1 MARRVTGG
9 ITTSAGATTTTGTGA
24 IITTTI
30 AIGAIIT
37 MADTAGDHPQTG

>member
-1 MARRVTGG
+1 MARRVIGG
-9 ITTSAGATTTTGTGA
+9 ITTTGTGA

-37 MADTAGDHPQTG
+37 MADTAGDHPQIG